1 MRNRWN
7 LSLLTEKRAV
17 LNRSIFWSI
26 YLGAC
31 DSWLPNRI
39 IRFDVIYWSGNG
51 TRSVVVTVACAI
63 IAFFIARDEGTSRC
77 LHYFKLY
84 SIGDVKHRFQSKE
97 KEKKSRIIIQ
107 THSRHS
113 PCTISFVLWKIEF
126 IFLFHL
132 QQTNHNLSVCLLDLY
147 NFSFF
152 YLFFFFHYRV
162 NTPTS
167 APATV
172 KRYFFHHT

>member
-17 LNRSIFWSI
+17 LNRSIYFEVFIWAPVI
-26 YLGAC
+26 RGC
-31 DSWLPNRI
+31 QTEQKQI

-51 TRSVVVTVACAI
+51 TRPVVVTVACAI

-132 QQTNHNLSVCLLDLY
+132 QQTNHNLFAVYLIY
-147 NFSFF
+147 TIFHSFI
-152 YLFFFFHYRV
+152 YLFFITESTRQ
-162 NTPTS
+162 
-167 APATV
+167 PA
-172 KRYFFHHT
+172 HQPP